1 MYQSQAVSILSSPHI
16 QSPAAADEHSPLL
29 PRPNGVVVPIR
40 WTHVQVSSN
49 AFSIQSS
56 EVIANDYLHERAQAV
71 QDIEAHM
78 TELVRAV
85 FIVDDQGS
93 IFERLSTMITEQG
106 EMIDQLDDNLDAAEV
121 NVNAG
126 YQEILKY
133 GQTV

>member
-1 MYQSQAVSILSSPHI
+1 MLSLTT
-16 QSPAAADEHSPLL
+16 QMK
-29 PRPNGVVVPIR
+29 
-40 WTHVQVSSN
+40 TSSN

-78 TELVRAV
+78 TELVLEMIRTN
-85 FIVDDQGS
+85 DQGS

-106 EMIDQLDDNLDAAEV
+106 EMIDRLDDNLDAAEV

-126 YQEILKY
+126 YQEIVKY

>member
-1 MYQSQAVSILSSPHI
+1 M
-16 QSPAAADEHSPLL
+16 
-29 PRPNGVVVPIR
+29 
-40 WTHVQVSSN
+40 
-49 AFSIQSS
+49 
-56 EVIANDYLHERAQAV
+56 IANDYLHERAQAV

-78 TELVRAV
+78 TELVMEMV
-85 FIVDDQGS
+85 GDYGQGS

-106 EMIDQLDDNLDAAEV
+106 EMIDRLDDNLDAAEI

>member
-1 MYQSQAVSILSSPHI
+1 M
-16 QSPAAADEHSPLL
+16 
-29 PRPNGVVVPIR
+29 
-40 WTHVQVSSN
+40 QVSSN

-78 TELVRAV
+78 TELVREV

-106 EMIDQLDDNLDAAEV
+106 EMIDRLDDNLDAAEV

>member
-1 MYQSQAVSILSSPHI
+1 M
-16 QSPAAADEHSPLL
+16 E
-29 PRPNGVVVPIR
+29 
-40 WTHVQVSSN
+40 TSSN

-78 TELVRAV
+78 TELVTEMIRTN
-85 FIVDDQGS
+85 DQGS

-106 EMIDQLDDNLDAAEV
+106 EMIDRLDDNLDAAEV

-126 YQEILKY
+126 YQEIVKY